1 MAPKPPSKPRSKPL
15 SKSSGKPA
23 SSDDAKAAAKD
34 EAAEAAR
41 DVGKDTGQKAAKDAA
56 VSELENK
63 LAARAAVPSP
73 ARPAVAKPAMPPPD
87 DDDEDEDD
95 EDEDDLDDEDDD
107 DEELVVFTAK
117 EAAGAL
123 ATVYR
128 FVRPFLKNYKKVLAL
143 VGLGVLVETLFNVIM
158 PLSLKFLIDDA
169 LGEEDLQALFRILS
183 VLAVAGIFT
192 SIIAVWYEKWDATLA
207 ASVLSDVR
215 VRLFEHIQNLPS
227 SYFGRTKR
235 GDILARFSIDMSA
248 FEGSVDSFAN
258 SAALPFMELIAGI
271 ILMLFL
277 NWQLAAVA
285 LLVFPITL
293 IGPRILTPKA
303 VQANYEQKLNESAL
317 LSMVQENV
325 AAQAVVKAFNLQ
337 RRTLGWFRLRNNEAK
352 RKIGSAIF
360 LTSMVER
367 TVTISVLLLHLVVL
381 AIGAYLATKGQITI
395 GTFVTFESA
404 FWEVSYNIAH
414 IMHYIPLSIQS
425 AAAVRHMEE
434 LLDEPTRGADRPGAP
449 DLPRITNDIT
459 FDRVTFRYEGS
470 EAPVLDGLSL
480 KLNVGKS
487 IAIVGPSGSGKS
499 TLLNLILRLYVP
511 DEGRVTIDGVDIRRV
526 TRESLRSSMAVVF
539 QENMLFNMSIRENIR
554 LGKEGATDEE
564 VEQAARKAEI
574 HRYIMSLPKKY
585 DTLVGERGDTLSGGQ
600 RQRIAIA
607 RAIVRD
613 PSILLLDEATSA
625 LDQTTEAAINR
636 TLLKVAQGRTMIF
649 STHRLTS
656 VVEMDEIIVISGGKA
671 IERGTHAEL
680 LEADGVY
687 RKLWDDQGTPHQVA
701 GHIRDEDD
709 EEEEEEDDEEDED
722 EKVKRK

>member
-1 MAPKPPSKPRSKPL
+1 MAPKLLP
-15 SKSSGKPA
+15 
-23 SSDDAKAAAKD
+23 SDDRITAAAD
-34 EAAEAAR
+34 DPVA
-41 DVGKDTGQKAAKDAA
+41 
-56 VSELENK
+56 SELDRK
-63 LAARAAVPSP
+63 LAAAAAADRVSGDKIT
-73 ARPAVAKPAMPPPD
+73 AAPPD
-87 DDDEDEDD
+87 DD
-95 EDEDDLDDEDDD
+95 DDEDDD
-107 DEELVVFTAK
+107 DLELDDDEDDEDLVIFTAR

-123 ATVYR
+123 ATVYA
-128 FVRPFLKNYKKVLAL
+128 FVKPFLKNYKKVLTF
-143 VGLGVLVETLFNVIM
+143 VGLGVVVETLFNVIM

-169 LGEEDLQALFRILS
+169 LGEEDFQALVKILS
-183 VLAVAGIFT
+183 VLAAAGIFT
-192 SIIAVWYEKWDATLA
+192 SIVAVWYEKWDARLA
-207 ASVLSDVR
+207 ASVISDVR
-215 VRLFEHIQNLPS
+215 VRLFEHVQNLPS
-227 SYFGRTKR
+227 AYFARTKR
-235 GDILARFSIDMSA
+235 GEILSRFSIDLSA
-248 FEGSVDSFAN
+248 FEGSIKSFAN
-258 SAALPFMELIAGI
+258 SAALPFLELIAGI
-271 ILMLFL
+271 VLMLFL

-317 LSMVQENV
+317 LGMVQENI
-325 AAQAVVKAFNLQ
+325 AAQAVVKAFSLQ
-337 RRTLGWFRLRNNEAK
+337 RRTLGWFTMRNK
-352 RKIGSAIF
+352 DVRKKMASAMF
-360 LTSMVER
+360 LSTMVER

-414 IMHYIPLSIQS
+414 IMHFIPVSIQS
-425 AAAVRHMEE
+425 AAAVNHIQEM
-434 LLDEPTRGADRPGAP
+434 LDEPTRGADRPGAP

-459 FDRVTFRYEGS
+459 FDRVTFQYEGS
-470 EAPVLDGLSL
+470 VTPVLDNLSL
-480 KLNVGKS
+480 KINVGKR

-564 VEQAARKAEI
+564 VERAARKAEI
-574 HRYIMSLPKKY
+574 HRYIMSLPQKY
-585 DTLVGERGDTLSGGQ
+585 DTSVGERGDTLSGGQ

-607 RAIVRD
+607 RAIVRN
-613 PSILLLDEATSA
+613 PSVLLLDEATSA

-636 TLLKVAQGRTMIF
+636 TLLKVAKNRTMIF

-671 IERGTHAEL
+671 IERGSHAKL
-680 LEADGVY
+680 LALNGVY
-687 RKLWDDQGTPHQVA
+687 RKLWDDQGHKPHGA
-701 GHIRDEDD
+701 GDQADDDSDDDDDED
-709 EEEEEEDDEEDED
+709 
-722 EKVKRK
+722 

>member
-1 MAPKPPSKPRSKPL
+1 MASKPPSPDDPTA
-15 SKSSGKPA
+15 A
-23 SSDDAKAAAKD
+23 SAADPIASDL
-34 EAAEAAR
+34 EA
-41 DVGKDTGQKAAKDAA
+41 
-56 VSELENK
+56 K
-63 LAARAAVPSP
+63 LAAAAAIRAGGKPVSAVGD
-73 ARPAVAKPAMPPPD
+73 D

-95 EDEDDLDDEDDD
+95 LDEDDED

-123 ATVYR
+123 ATIYA
-128 FVRPFLKNYKKVLAL
+128 FVKPFLKNYKKIITL

-169 LGEEDLQALFRILS
+169 LGEEDFEALVKILS
-183 VLAVAGIFT
+183 VLAVAGIVT
-192 SIIAVWYEKWDATLA
+192 SIVAVMYERWDAMLS
-207 ASVLSDVR
+207 ASLISDLR
-215 VRLFEHIQNLPS
+215 SRLFEHVQNLPS
-227 SYFGRTKR
+227 AYFARTKR
-235 GDILARFSIDMSA
+235 GEILSRFSIDMSA
-248 FEGSVDSFAN
+248 FEGSIKSFSN
-258 SAALPFMELIAGI
+258 SAALPFFELIAGI

-303 VQANYEQKLNESAL
+303 VQANYEQKLNESSL
-317 LSMVQENV
+317 LGMVQENI
-325 AAQAVVKAFNLQ
+325 AAQAVIKAFSLQ
-337 RRTLGWFRLRNNEAK
+337 RRTLGWFTLRNNDAR
-352 RKIGSAIF
+352 RKIAAATF
-360 LTSMVER
+360 LSTMVER

-381 AIGAYLATKGQITI
+381 ALGAYLATKGHITI

-414 IMHYIPLSIQS
+414 IMHFIPVSIQS
-425 AAAVRHMEE
+425 AAAVRHIQEM
-434 LLDEPTRGADRPGAP
+434 LDEPTRGADRPGAP

-459 FDRVTFRYEGS
+459 FDRVTFQYEGS
-470 EAPVLDGLSL
+470 QTPVLDNLSL
-480 KLNVGKS
+480 KLNVGKT

-511 DEGRVTIDGVDIRRV
+511 DEGRVTIDGVDIRKV

-574 HRYIMSLPKKY
+574 HRYIMSLPQKY
-585 DTLVGERGDTLSGGQ
+585 DTPVGERGDTLSGGQ

-607 RAIVRD
+607 RAIVRN
-613 PSILLLDEATSA
+613 PSVLLLDEATSA
-625 LDQTTEAAINR
+625 LDQTTEAAINE
-636 TLLKVAQGRTMIF
+636 TLLKLAKGRTMIF

-656 VVEMDEIIVISGGKA
+656 VVEMDEIIVISGGQA
-671 IERGTHAEL
+671 IERGSHAQL
-680 LEADGVY
+680 LAMNGMY
-687 RKLWDDQGTPHQVA
+687 RKLWDDQGHMPHDADDQA
-701 GHIRDEDD
+701 DDDSDDEDD
-709 EEEEEEDDEEDED
+709 DDED
-722 EKVKRK
+722 

>member
-1 MAPKPPSKPRSKPL
+1 MASKPPSPDDPTA
-15 SKSSGKPA
+15 A
-23 SSDDAKAAAKD
+23 SADGPDA
-34 EAAEAAR
+34 
-41 DVGKDTGQKAAKDAA
+41 
-56 VSELENK
+56 SELKAK
-63 LAARAAVPSP
+63 LAAAAAIRAGGKPVSAVDD
-73 ARPAVAKPAMPPPD
+73 D

-95 EDEDDLDDEDDD
+95 RDEDDED

-123 ATVYR
+123 ATIYA
-128 FVRPFLKNYKKVLAL
+128 FVKPFLKNYRKIITL

-169 LGEEDLQALFRILS
+169 LGEEDFEALVKILS
-183 VLAVAGIFT
+183 VLAVAGIVT
-192 SIIAVWYEKWDATLA
+192 SIVAVMYERWDAMLS
-207 ASVLSDVR
+207 ASLISDLR
-215 VRLFEHIQNLPS
+215 SRLFEHVQNLPS
-227 SYFGRTKR
+227 AYFARTKR
-235 GDILARFSIDMSA
+235 GEILSRFSIDMSA
-248 FEGSVDSFAN
+248 FEGSIKSFSN
-258 SAALPFMELIAGI
+258 SAALPFFELIAGI

-303 VQANYEQKLNESAL
+303 VQANYEQKLNESSL
-317 LSMVQENV
+317 LGMVQENI
-325 AAQAVVKAFNLQ
+325 AAQAVVKAFSLQ
-337 RRTLGWFRLRNNEAK
+337 RRTLGWFTLRNNDAR
-352 RKIGSAIF
+352 RKIAAATF
-360 LTSMVER
+360 LSTMVER

-381 AIGAYLATKGQITI
+381 ALGAYLATKGHITI

-414 IMHYIPLSIQS
+414 IMHFIPVSIQS
-425 AAAVRHMEE
+425 AAAVRHIQEM
-434 LLDEPTRGADRPGAP
+434 LDEPTRGADRPGAP

-459 FDRVTFRYEGS
+459 FDRVTFQYEGS
-470 EAPVLDGLSL
+470 QTPVLDNLSL
-480 KLNVGKS
+480 KLKVGKT

-511 DEGRVTIDGVDIRRV
+511 DDGRVTIDGVDIRKV

-574 HRYIMSLPKKY
+574 HRYIMSLPQKY
-585 DTLVGERGDTLSGGQ
+585 DTSVGERGDTLSGGQ

-607 RAIVRD
+607 RAIVRN
-613 PSILLLDEATSA
+613 PSVLLLDEATSA
-625 LDQTTEAAINR
+625 LDQTTEAAINE
-636 TLLKVAQGRTMIF
+636 TLLKLAKGRTMIF

-656 VVEMDEIIVISGGKA
+656 VVEMDEIIVISGGQA
-671 IERGTHAEL
+671 IERGSHAQL
-680 LEADGVY
+680 LAMNGMY
-687 RKLWDDQGTPHQVA
+687 RKLWDDQGHMPHDADDQA
-701 GHIRDEDD
+701 DDDSDDEDD
-709 EEEEEEDDEEDED
+709 DDEE
-722 EKVKRK
+722 